1 MPRGRPKGSVNKPK
15 IELATTMTD
24 EQVKAL
30 KHLDRCMFRVIRA
43 FKSLDMPYYDDVVD
57 FDNAVDQ
64 FKYLFRKELSN
75 D

>member
-1 MPRGRPKGSVNKPK
+1 MPRGRPKGSANKPK

-24 EQVKAL
+24 EQVKGL

-57 FDNAVDQ
+57 FDNAVEQ